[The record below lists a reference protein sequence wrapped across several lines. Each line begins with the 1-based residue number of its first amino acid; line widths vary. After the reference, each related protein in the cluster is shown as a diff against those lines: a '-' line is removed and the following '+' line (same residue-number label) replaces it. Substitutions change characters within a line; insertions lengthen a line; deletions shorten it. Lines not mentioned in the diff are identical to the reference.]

1 MRILFN
7 VTLTTM
13 LRHFESVVLSLADR
27 GHTVRI
33 AWPGRRADIA
43 PPPALAGHAGVS
55 FVKCPATRSD
65 KWAKPIHEMRLL
77 ADYLRYLEGP
87 YKKAPKLR
95 TRAVR
100 KLVAG
105 LSHEHQDHMTAYCPR
120 CSARLVDDEV
130 GYMLRGVGKKG
141 RANLRRL
148 LAMMEATVASDEGID
163 AFLRSEQ
170 PDVLLVTPLINF
182 GSYQADYVKSAV
194 ALGIPVGFP
203 VFSWDNLTNKGL
215 IHVPPDRVFVWNE
228 RQRAEAIHMHKIPH
242 ERVVVTGAPRFD
254 EFFSMQPSVSRADF
268 CAAHRLDP
276 GEPIVAYLCSSDF
289 VAGTEQDFVVRWIDE
304 VRREPALARCNIL
317 IRPHPRERQTWKTFQ
332 ADRPRVA
339 VSWPQALNAD
349 QTLFD
354 TVSHAAAIVGLN
366 TSAQLEAAIAGRPV
380 LTMLVPEFS
389 DGQQGTLHFRYL
401 LKEEGGFVDVAADF
415 DAHRR
420 QLAAAAS
427 GDYDA
432 GAIREFIEA
441 FLRPCGLDR
450 PVTPILVEAVEALAA
465 SRASGAAM
473 LAPARS

>member
-1 MRILFN
+1 
-7 VTLTTM
+7 M

-27 GHTVRI
+27 GHVVRI

-43 PPPALAGHAGVS
+43 PPRALAEHEGVT
-55 FVKCPATRSD
+55 FVRCPATRGD
-65 KWAKPIHEMRLL
+65 VWAKPIHEMRLL

-105 LSHEHQDHMTAYCPR
+105 LSHEHQDHMTGYCPR
-120 CSARLVDDEV
+120 CGERLVDDEV
-130 GYMLRGVGKKG
+130 GYMLRGIGREA

-148 LAMMEATVASDEGID
+148 LALMEATVASDAAIE
-163 AFLRSEQ
+163 AFLRAED

-182 GSYQADYVKSAV
+182 GSYQADYVKSAA

-215 IHVPPDRVFVWNE
+215 IHVLPDRLFVWNE
-228 RQRAEAIHMHKIPH
+228 RQRTEAIHMHDVPA

-254 EFFSMQPSVSRADF
+254 EFFTMRPGLSRAAF
-268 CAAHRLDP
+268 CAAHGLDP
-276 GEPIVAYLCSSDF
+276 AEPVIVYLCSSDF

-304 VRREPALARCNIL
+304 VRREPALARCNVL
-317 IRPHPRERQTWKTFQ
+317 VRPHPRERRAWKTFD
-332 ADRPRVA
+332 ANRPRVA

-354 TVSHAAAIVGLN
+354 TLSHAAAVVGLN
-366 TSAQLEAAIAGRPV
+366 TSAQLEAAIVGRPV
-380 LTMLVPEFS
+380 LTMLVPEFA

-401 LKEEGGFVDVAADF
+401 LEEEGGVVKVAADF
-415 DAHRR
+415 ESHRR
-420 QLAAAAS
+420 QLMTAI
-427 GDYDA
+427 A
-432 GAIREFIEA
+432 GGHDTGRLRAFIEA
-441 FLRPCGLDR
+441 FVRPCGVDR
-450 PVTPILVEAVEALAA
+450 PVTPILVDAIEALAT
-465 SRASGAAM
+465 SRAPGAAL